1 MAFHGRN
8 CPTCAFPDETVC
20 ECRAVNAPHLCQL
33 AATDPRYAA
42 LVRERTL
49 RPPNRPVDPP
59 DPLAVPPWRPG
70 DGYQPLATRPPRPR
84 HGVGET
90 TVIIPTAFRPGV
102 VGEAIESV
110 FEQTREDWKLIVALN
125 GDYDWEAYF
134 SALIPYRDDPRVTVA
149 ESAEAG
155 IPQALNV
162 ALGHVRTE
170 YIAVLDDDDL
180 WDPRFL
186 ETMVAALDAD
196 PCAGLAFCDWRE
208 TRDGRDIRQTLP
220 PAACDLRAMW
230 ARNWFGFNAAVFRAA
245 YLGPEGFDPRSGGCC
260 DWDTWLRC
268 WITSGRAVHV
278 PRPLA
283 IHRWNHDNTS
293 GVNPMQ
299 GRWHRY
305 FMGKRDAGAYGPE
318 PTASKPRM
326 SFDELAKARA
336 KPP

>member
-1 MAFHGRN
+1 MGFHGRN
-8 CPTCAFPDETVC
+8 CATCAFPDETVC
-20 ECRAVNAPHLCQL
+20 ECRAVNAPHLCRL

-49 RPPNRPVDPP
+49 HPPERPVDPP

-84 HGVGET
+84 HGVGA
-90 TVIIPTAFRPGV
+90 VSVVIPTAFRPGV
-102 VGEAIESV
+102 VGEAIESALG
-110 FEQTREDWKLIVALN
+110 QTRPPERVIVALN
-125 GDYDWEAYF
+125 GIEAAESYGP
-134 SALIPYRDDPRVTVA
+134 ALRPYPPPRVLVA
-149 ESAEAG
+149 FEADLG
-155 IPQALNV
+155 IPQALNA
-162 ALGHVRTE
+162 ALRHPKCDTE

-180 WDPRFL
+180 WEPEFL
-186 ETMVAALDAD
+186 ATMVAALDAD

-208 TRDGRDIRQTLP
+208 TRDGQEIRQTLP
-220 PAACDLRAMW
+220 PPVCDLRAMW

-245 YLGPEGFDPRSGGCC
+245 YLGREGLDPRAGGCC

-268 WITSGRAVHV
+268 WIPSGRAVHV

-318 PTASKPRM
+318 PRADGKPRVP
-326 SFDELAKARA
+326 LGTLPKR
-336 KPP
+336 